1 MSLIPMETAIDP
13 AGDMDAAMA
22 AVLGMIGIFFEM
34 TAYGEV
40 YQRTLRWLRKR
51 TGGRWGNNTCPPSLS
66 QNVVA
71 LIWDGIFLVPGILAY
86 VWVSRVFGVLWCLFP
101 VFLAV
106 MHFYQTFIKRYDRE
120 KSSGRAGN
128 EPETLRRLEQLES
141 LKAAG
146 ILSREEYQERRE
158 KIEEEL

>member
-1 MSLIPMETAIDP
+1 MSLIPVETVIDP
-13 AGDMDAAMA
+13 AGDTDAMMA

-66 QNVVA
+66 QNDVA

-106 MHFYQTFIKRYDRE
+106 MHSYQTFIKRYDRE
-120 KSSGRAGN
+120 KSSRQAGN